1 MIKKNQFALIFLTI
15 VTMLAVWYVKAPI
28 SAKNENNEPASTTPT
43 TNTGRLESLT
53 AMREA
58 IRNERSILTASY
70 DAILADENATIS
82 AKAEAL
88 SSKKAISALTEKE
101 VLLELQV
108 INLGYRDSFVHV
120 SENGIEILV
129 VSEEES
135 ASAANEIILMAL
147 QHFDNKYDDVV
158 VNFSKA
164 DAIVKS

>member
-70 DAILADENATIS
+70 DAILADENATLKSS
-82 AKAEAL
+82 ATGATSLDPTPAPAP
-88 SSKKAISALTEKE
+88 SPAP
-101 VLLELQV
+101 
-108 INLGYRDSFVHV
+108 
-120 SENGIEILV
+120 
-129 VSEEES
+129 
-135 ASAANEIILMAL
+135 
-147 QHFDNKYDDVV
+147 
-158 VNFSKA
+158 
-164 DAIVKS
+164 